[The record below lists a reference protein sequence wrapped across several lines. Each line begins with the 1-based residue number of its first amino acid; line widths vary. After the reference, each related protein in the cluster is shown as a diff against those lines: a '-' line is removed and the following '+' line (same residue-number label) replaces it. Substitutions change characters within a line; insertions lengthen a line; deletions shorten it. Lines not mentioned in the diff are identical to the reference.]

1 MNQPHSKPDVVLVT
15 GGAGF
20 IGSHLADALLARGD
34 RVICLDNFSDYY
46 DPAIKRANIAG
57 QLNNPAF
64 TLAEGDIRDRELVFR
79 LFEEYQPT
87 RVAHLA
93 ALAGVRASI
102 EQASVYTDVNV
113 QGSLNLLDA
122 ARKIGT
128 FNFILASTSSIYG
141 NTSLIPFTEDH
152 LTDQPLAP
160 YPATKKACEVM
171 AYAYHNMF
179 SMNINVL
186 RFFTVYGPRVRPD
199 MMAFSVLTALISGSE
214 ITLFDPDHMKRDWT
228 FVDDIVQGVIA
239 ALDRPTGYEVFNL
252 GRGEPHLLSEFVSIA
267 EELTGK
273 KALIK
278 IVTAPASEP
287 PVTYASID
295 KARTMLGYQPQTSI
309 REGMARTW
317 EWVQSLL

>member
-1 MNQPHSKPDVVLVT
+1 MSEPQSRQQVVLVT

-20 IGSHLADALLARGD
+20 IGSHLVDALLARGD

-57 QLNNPAF
+57 HLKHPAY
-64 TLAEGDIRDRELVFR
+64 TLSEGDIRDRERVLR
-79 LFEEYQPT
+79 LFEEHHPT
-87 RVAHLA
+87 QVAHLA

-102 EQASVYTDVNV
+102 EQASVYTEVNV

-122 ARKIGT
+122 ARKVGVKH
-128 FNFILASTSSIYG
+128 FVLASTSSIYG
-141 NTSLIPFTEDH
+141 SATRIPFTEEH
-152 LTDQPLAP
+152 PTDQPLAP

-179 SMNINVL
+179 NMNISTL

-199 MMAFSVLTALISGSE
+199 MMAYSVLDALIKGRE
-214 ITLFDPDHMKRDWT
+214 ITLFDPEHMKRDWT
-228 FVDDIVQGVIA
+228 FVDDIISGVVA
-239 ALDRPTGYEVFNL
+239 ALDKPSGYAVFNL

-278 IVTAPASEP
+278 IVATPASEP

-295 KARTMLGYQPQTSI
+295 KARALLGYQPQTSI

-317 EWVQSLL
+317 EWYQSLL